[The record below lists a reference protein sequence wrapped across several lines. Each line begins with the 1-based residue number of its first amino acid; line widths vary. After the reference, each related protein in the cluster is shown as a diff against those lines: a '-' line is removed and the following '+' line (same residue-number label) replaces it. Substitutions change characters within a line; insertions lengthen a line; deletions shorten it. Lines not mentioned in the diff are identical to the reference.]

1 MHYLCV
7 FCGSRSG
14 IHPEYSAIAQELGH
28 LLVRHGFGL
37 VYGGGNIGLMAIL
50 ASTVLE
56 AGGKVI
62 GIIPRQLADK
72 ELLHTQ
78 LTTTHIVETMHER
91 KALMAELSSGFI
103 TLPGGFGTLEECC
116 EMLTWA
122 QLAIHEKPCGIL
134 NGLGF
139 FDGLLGFLD
148 HQVNQGFVTPYNRAL
163 LLEATDPETLLAL
176 MKPQLN
182 LRPAPRAELG

>member
-1 MHYLCV
+1 MYYICV
-7 FCGSRSG
+7 FCGSRPG
-14 IHPEYSAIAQELGH
+14 IHPGFTTIAQQLGRS
-28 LLVRHGFGL
+28 LVQNGLGL
-37 VYGGGNIGLMAIL
+37 VYGGGNIGLMGIL

-62 GIIPRQLADK
+62 GIIPRQLAEQ

-78 LTTTHIVETMHER
+78 LTATHIVKTMHER
-91 KALMAELSSGFI
+91 KALMAELSAGFI

-122 QLAIHEKPCGIL
+122 QLKIHEKPCGIL
-134 NGLGF
+134 NCLGF

-148 HQVNQGFVTPYNRAL
+148 HQVNQGFVTPHNRAL
-163 LLEATDPETLLAL
+163 LLEAADSETLLTL
-176 MKPQLN
+176 MKPQFN
-182 LRPAPRAELG
+182 LRRAPQPDLS

>member
-1 MHYLCV
+1 MQYLCV

-14 IHPEYSAIAQELGH
+14 IHQEYSTIAQQLGH
-28 LLVRHGFGL
+28 ILVQNGFGL
-37 VYGGGNIGLMAIL
+37 VYGGGNIGLMGIL
-50 ASTVLE
+50 ASTVLG

-72 ELLHTQ
+72 EILHTQ
-78 LTTTHIVETMHER
+78 LTTTHIVESMHER

-122 QLAIHEKPCGIL
+122 QLTIHEKPCGIL
-134 NGLGF
+134 NSLGF
-139 FDGLLGFLD
+139 FDGFLGFLD
-148 HQVNQGFVTPYNRAL
+148 HQVNQGFVTPDNRAL
-163 LLEATDPETLLAL
+163 LLEAADPETLLTL

-182 LRPAPRAELG
+182 LRPSPRVNLG

>member
-1 MHYLCV
+1 MQYLCV

-37 VYGGGNIGLMAIL
+37 VYGGGNIGLMGIL

-56 AGGKVI
+56 AGGKVT
-62 GIIPRQLADK
+62 GIIPRQLAK
-72 ELLHTQ
+72 QEILHTR
-78 LTTTHIVETMHER
+78 LTTTHIVQTMHER

-122 QLAIHEKPCGIL
+122 QLTIHEKPCGIL

-139 FDGLLGFLD
+139 FDGLLSFLD
-148 HQVNQGFVTPYNRAL
+148 HQVNQGFVTPANRAL
-163 LLEATDPETLLAL
+163 LLEASDPEALLTL
-176 MKPQLN
+176 MKPKLN
-182 LRPAPRAELG
+182 LRPTPWAELG